1 MTAVWI
7 VYALRKR
14 GYRNSVAKCFRSRAR
29 TLTFRHVRRPI
40 PTIAVGAEHTHL
52 CPAEP
57 SYVPARLLWP
67 WLSFLRTWS
76 LGTASLDVRTR
87 PLAIAVFAR
96 VDEHSAES
104 KAFIDLPLLECAEV
118 RGLVAVGHCRELHV
132 ELVDLMLVRSKR
144 VLRDASDKKALQQ
157 AGHVFHPGLFSCSAL
172 GIEGR
177 RP

>member
-96 VDEHSAES
+96 VDEHSAEKQS
-104 KAFIDLPLLECAEV
+104 LD
-118 RGLVAVGHCRELHV
+118 
-132 ELVDLMLVRSKR
+132 
-144 VLRDASDKKALQQ
+144 
-157 AGHVFHPGLFSCSAL
+157 
-172 GIEGR
+172 
-177 RP
+177 